1 MKKARYKIFGL
12 LILSLLYSEDH
23 GVYVSPGTQIGFN
36 TDQGFFYWYQISIGL
51 FFDSAEASIPVGF
64 TPALSRGYK
73 KYHTSKKIETYTD
86 IQLTYS
92 MVEIHPLGCLLVLG
106 LGNQN
111 QEMNPD

>member
-12 LILSLLYSEDH
+12 LILSHLYSEDH
-23 GVYVSPGTQIGFN
+23 GVYVSPGIQIGFN
-36 TDQGFFYWYQISIGL
+36 TDQGFFYGYQISIGL

-86 IQLTYS
+86 IQSTYS
-92 MVEIHPLGCLLVLG
+92 MVEIQSFGMPIGFEIG
-106 LGNQN
+106 KSKSGN
-111 QEMNPD
+111 ES